1 MMDAFPL
8 EAMLAVQRGLMQR
21 PDSVPTLATIQVP
34 VCALAGG
41 EDPASTPAEMRVIAE
56 QAPHAEFHLL
66 EDAGHY
72 APFEQPHKVAALIG
86 DFLDHRY
93 RPQHSASTARK
104 IQ

>member
-1 MMDAFPL
+1 MMDALPL

-34 VCALAGG
+34 VCAVAGG

-56 QAPHAEFHLL
+56 QAPHVEFHLL

-72 APFEQPHKVAALIG
+72 APFEQPQKVASLIR
-86 DFLDHRY
+86 DFLDREY
-93 RPQHSASTARK
+93 KPQHFASAARK
-104 IQ
+104 AQ